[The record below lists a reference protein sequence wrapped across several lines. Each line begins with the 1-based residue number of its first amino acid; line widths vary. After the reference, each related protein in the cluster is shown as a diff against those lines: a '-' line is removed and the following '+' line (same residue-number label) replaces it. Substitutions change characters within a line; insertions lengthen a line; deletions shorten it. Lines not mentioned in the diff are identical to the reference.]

1 MELNFSTQFESALK
15 NEEFRVFYQP
25 KVSLHNY
32 RIVGAEALCR
42 WFHNGVVIP
51 PDSFIPVLEQGDDI
65 CRLDFYMLDHACRD
79 IRHWLDEGRKCV
91 KVSVNLSRKHKVD
104 KKLIYDIVEIIDGHR
119 VPHDLIEIEL
129 VESTSEM
136 TFPQLK
142 EIVLGLKKYGI
153 GTSVDDFGTG
163 YSSLN
168 LIRDLPWEV
177 LKIDKR
183 FLPVNT
189 KDKKQLIMMKHLIA
203 MAQDLGLDCIAEGVE
218 TIEQVKLLKEY
229 NCYMAQGNFFDKPL
243 PAKEFE
249 TKLFLG
255 KKPALVPF
263 EDELLA
269 PEARELLRRERKLE
283 QERIKRLKS
292 SQEQNLLRAA
302 ELF

>member
-269 PEARELLRRERKLE
+269 PEARELLRQERKLE
-283 QERIKRLKS
+283 QERIKKLKS